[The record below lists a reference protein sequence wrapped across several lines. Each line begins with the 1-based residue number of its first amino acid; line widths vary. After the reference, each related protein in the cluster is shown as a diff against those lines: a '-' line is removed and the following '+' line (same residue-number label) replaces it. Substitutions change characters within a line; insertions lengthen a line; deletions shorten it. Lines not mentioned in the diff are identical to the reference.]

1 MLRPNNVIKFGA
13 IFNTVF
19 TTFIYKF
26 LQVKAHGYPC
36 HLKILFPPEN
46 RSIKILSKIRLFTE
60 YSLIFYD
67 FQNDYD
73 TLKS

>member
-46 RSIKILSKIRLFTE
+46 RSIKGTGSGELF
-60 YSLIFYD
+60 FA
-67 FQNDYD
+67 
-73 TLKS
+73 LKYMEF